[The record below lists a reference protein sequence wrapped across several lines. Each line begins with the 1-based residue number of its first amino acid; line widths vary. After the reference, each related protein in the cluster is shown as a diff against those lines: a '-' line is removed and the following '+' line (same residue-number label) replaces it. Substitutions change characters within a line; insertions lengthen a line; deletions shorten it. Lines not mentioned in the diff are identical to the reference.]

1 VHRESFKDN
10 MTQLIAMCHHMP
22 AAWISLKKWHE
33 DKHKNDIF
41 NYGGTHT
48 KPYWE
53 ASKANYESLKK

>member
-1 VHRESFKDN
+1 

-22 AAWISLKKWHE
+22 VAWSSLKKWQE
-33 DKHKNDIF
+33 SGYKWDIF

-53 ASKANYESLKK
+53 ASKVNYESLKK